1 MGMKRYR
8 HIRKSLHQRAR
19 GRMVMEDAFQR
30 NDKETPKT
38 NQLSYDGY
46 LDVRQRRDRLFGLWV
61 AEQLGKHGTA
71 AEGYAADIVAE
82 NFDNSGDIYM
92 LHRVRTD
99 LREAGIA
106 IGMPDI
112 LAQLSRAE
120 TTARREVFQ
129 PM

>member
-1 MGMKRYR
+1 
-8 HIRKSLHQRAR
+8 
-19 GRMVMEDAFQR
+19 MEDTFQR
-30 NDKETPKT
+30 NDNEASPAQ
-38 NQLSYDGY
+38 QLSYDGPI
-46 LDVRQRRDRLFGLWV
+46 DMRQRRDRLFGLWV

-82 NFDNSGDIYM
+82 NFENSGDIYM

-99 LREAGIA
+99 LRQAGLA
-106 IGMPDI
+106 ISMPDI